1 VKYLKYIT
9 IIIAL
14 ILVEYLFLR
23 GIWTFPQYIDLG
35 VIQIHFY
42 SVFLLSAFI
51 LVAFFYKKY
60 VEQDSKLKHIVIED
74 ALVWTLIPAILLA
87 RVWHVATDFH
97 LYEGNLLG
105 ALQIWNGGLSI
116 FGGLLGGAVGIY
128 LYCRRNAVD
137 YLHALDLLAVFLPLG
152 QVVGRYGNFANQ
164 ELYGKQTDLP
174 WGIYIRDQKD
184 YFHPA
189 FLYEQLGNL
198 ALFLL
203 LFTLFRKKK
212 LQLGSGQFTALYFLG
227 YGIVRFLV
235 DFARTDPNVVW
246 IFSVGQIVSILF
258 VLAASG
264 YLLVKKNPLQLN
276 GSPMQ

>member
-1 VKYLKYIT
+1 MKYLKYVT
-9 IIIAL
+9 IIFAL

-23 GIWTFPQYIDLG
+23 GVWTFPQYIDLG
-35 VIQIHFY
+35 IFQIHFY
-42 SVFLLSAFI
+42 SVFLLSAFL
-51 LVAFFYKKY
+51 LVAFLYKKY
-60 VEQDSKLKHIVIED
+60 AEQDSKLKHIVIED

-97 LYEGNLLG
+97 LYEDNLVA
-105 ALQIWNGGLSI
+105 ALYIWNGGLSI
-116 FGGLLGGAVGIY
+116 FGGLFGGAGGIY
-128 LYCRRNAVD
+128 LYCRKYQVNFPR
-137 YLHALDLLAVFLPLG
+137 ALDLLAVFLPLG
-152 QVVGRYGNFANQ
+152 QVLGRYGNFANQ
-164 ELYGKQTDLP
+164 ELYGKQTNLP
-174 WGIYIRDQKD
+174 WGVYIRAEKN

-235 DFARTDPNVVW
+235 DFARTDPDVIW
-246 IFSVGQIVSILF
+246 IFSVGQVVSMVF
-258 VLAASG
+258 VVVAGG
-264 YLLVKKNPLQLN
+264 YLLVKQKVAR
-276 GSPMQ
+276 G